1 MVCLFS
7 LFARQ
12 NIFEASRIEF
22 ADIIFEDA
30 EETRISLCHI
40 SQYLTYIFNSFDVLS
55 CKQLHVFSNPWQRNF
70 QIFFSPAQGEGK
82 DDAQSELSFSD
93 FMEES

>member
-40 SQYLTYIFNSFDVLS
+40 SQYLTYFFNSFDVLQFFNS
-55 CKQLHVFSNPWQRNF
+55 PPNPWQTNF